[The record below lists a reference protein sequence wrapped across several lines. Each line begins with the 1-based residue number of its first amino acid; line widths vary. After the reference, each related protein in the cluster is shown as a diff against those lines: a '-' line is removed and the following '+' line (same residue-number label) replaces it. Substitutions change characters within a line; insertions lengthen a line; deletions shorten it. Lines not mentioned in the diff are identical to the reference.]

1 MSTNSRTLRL
11 SGRSQALSRAGG
23 TVRPSGPQP
32 TLFSPSEGRWGREER
47 RGEERG
53 QGRRHR
59 AGEPSPG
66 PKEAAAA
73 RPAVTT

>member
-1 MSTNSRTLRL
+1 MRSTEHSTYSTLEITRQL
-11 SGRSQALSRAGG
+11 LRPFSCQL
-23 TVRPSGPQP
+23 VRV
-32 TLFSPSEGRWGREER
+32 TLTERGWGREER